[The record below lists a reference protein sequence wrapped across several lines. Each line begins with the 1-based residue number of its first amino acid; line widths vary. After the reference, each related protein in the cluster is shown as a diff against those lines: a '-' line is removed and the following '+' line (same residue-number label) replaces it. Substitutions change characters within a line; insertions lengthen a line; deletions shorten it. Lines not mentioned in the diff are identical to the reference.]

1 MTRAL
6 SRWPRP
12 GRRAGPAAAGVL
24 AAVSVA
30 LVVAGLPRGTDGPQG
45 MPAPPGPAQTV
56 PAPDDPAETKGRR
69 DGTTVAPMAR
79 SVPATLS
86 VPSLGLSSPLEKL
99 GRDAD
104 GAMRTPR
111 DTDLAGWYEPG
122 PTPGEQ
128 GPAVIA
134 GHVTWDGE
142 PSVFFRLGEL
152 RSGDDVLV
160 ERADGS
166 TAEFTVTRVEQYA
179 KDAFPTV
186 EVYRN
191 LDHAGLRLITCGG
204 AYSREDN
211 RYADNVVVYAELT
224 GSGGP

>member
-1 MTRAL
+1 M
-6 SRWPRP
+6 
-12 GRRAGPAAAGVL
+12 
-24 AAVSVA
+24 
-30 LVVAGLPRGTDGPQG
+30 DEPQG
-45 MPAPPGPAQTV
+45 MPAPPGTAQAERAPEGPGTGTRERGSKTV
-56 PAPDDPAETKGRR
+56 T
-69 DGTTVAPMAR
+69 MQR
-79 SVPATLS
+79 SVPTTVS

-99 GRDAD
+99 GRDSS

-122 PTPGEQ
+122 PAPGEQ

-152 RSGDDVLV
+152 RAGDGVLV

-166 TAEFTVTRVEQYA
+166 TAEFTVTRVEQYP

-204 AYSREDN
+204 AYSREDS